1 MSDVLFGPS
10 WDLRVVDEADTR
22 AVLVALAGG
31 VAFDVAVRSGVSSVG
46 GSLMVL
52 VVAGALL
59 WSGRLHTRASAACL
73 ATATVLGAFLSV
85 RSSEALV
92 ALDVIAAGGAI
103 VLAALLAREG
113 KLSDLPARVLAS
125 RGVLA
130 AGHALA
136 AVPFLAVPLRRALAV
151 HRPRRLSAT
160 VRGVLIAAPIMVVLG
175 ALLAS
180 ADVVFAAAIRVQ
192 VPMPGDAAGHVALI
206 AVGALGL
213 GGVLRI
219 ASSSAHDAAPPAA
232 RIGVV
237 EWTIVLGSVV
247 ALLAA
252 FAASQVV
259 TLAGGALHVL
269 ETEGLTYAEYARRGY
284 GQLLAVVVLTGLVL
298 AALRTFAAERSS
310 RRFVWLA
317 EALVALTAVVLV
329 IAIRKLGLYEDAY
342 GWTMLRLFAKAGAV
356 WIMAVLALTA
366 VRVAGVRRDVDWLVP
381 GSLAA
386 GVLVLVTLNVMNP
399 EATIARHN
407 LDMAREVD
415 ARYLV
420 DLSADA
426 VPTIVDALPALEPDV
441 RSALVARLCATTADA
456 GRGALSWNAARAAAE
471 DARDEIC

>member
-1 MSDVLFGPS
+1 VSDVLFGPS

-31 VAFDVAVRSGVSSVG
+31 VALDVGVRSGVASVG

-52 VVAGALL
+52 VSTAALL
-59 WSGRLHTRASAACL
+59 SSGRLRTRASAACL
-73 ATATVLGAFLSV
+73 ATATVLGAFLTI
-85 RSSEALV
+85 RSSAPL
-92 ALDVIAAGGAI
+92 LAI
-103 VLAALLAREG
+103 DLLAAAAAIGLAGLLAREG

-125 RGVLA
+125 RA
-130 AGHALA
+130 ALA
-136 AVPFLAVPLRRALAV
+136 AAHAVATVPFLAVPLRRALSA
-151 HRPRRLSAT
+151 RRGLRCSAA
-160 VRGVLIAAPIMVVLG
+160 VRGVMIALPIIVVLG

-180 ADVVFAAAIRVQ
+180 ADVVFASAIRVE
-192 VPMPGDAAGHVALI
+192 VPVPEDAVGHAALVV
-206 AVGALGL
+206 VGALAL
-213 GGVLRI
+213 GGVLRV
-219 ASSSAHDAAPPAA
+219 ASSSAHDVAAPVA

-237 EWTIVLGSVV
+237 EWTIVLGGVV
-247 ALLAA
+247 ALLGA
-252 FAASQVV
+252 FAVSQLV
-259 TLAGGALHVL
+259 TVAGGARHVL

-310 RRFVWLA
+310 RRFVWMA

-342 GWTMLRLFAKAGAV
+342 GWTMLRLLAKAGAV

-381 GSLAA
+381 ASLAA
-386 GVLVLVTLNVMNP
+386 GVLVLLTLNVMNP

-407 LDMAREVD
+407 LDMTREVD

-420 DLSADA
+420 DLSDDA
-426 VPTIVDALPALEPDV
+426 VPAIVDALPGLEPGA
-441 RSALVARLCATTADA
+441 RSAVVSQLCSTPSD
-456 GRGALSWNAARAAAE
+456 GDRGVLAWNAARAAAE